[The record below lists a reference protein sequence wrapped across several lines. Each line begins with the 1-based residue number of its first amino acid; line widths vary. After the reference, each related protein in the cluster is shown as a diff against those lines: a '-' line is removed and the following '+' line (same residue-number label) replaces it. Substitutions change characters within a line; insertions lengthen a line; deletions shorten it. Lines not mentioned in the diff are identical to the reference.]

1 MPRGERRSGAPAA
14 AGAGGRGVART
25 RPPARAGS
33 PVSPQIPP
41 FGARP
46 SAPSR
51 AAMSGRCFLSSPSPK
66 GDPTVQIQF
75 GHIFPL
81 YARARFRGRGDTR
94 SVIHAR
100 SSKLVLFAVGTGVL
114 FVRPAGGIR
123 KIWWRRLGRG
133 GSPGPASVFSA
144 APHALGGGPCGASCG
159 HPAPRGAPSTPPGV
173 PCLSPHPGVLKAAG
187 TRGDVPKTRPRGCV
201 PWGCWWGRG
210 VLCGSPGTLRCPL
223 GPPKCP
229 PRPHHGAFMLS
240 FALL

>member
-1 MPRGERRSGAPAA
+1 MVPGGERHSGAPAA
-14 AGAGGRGVART
+14 ARAGGRGVART

-33 PVSPQIPP
+33 PASPQIPP

-114 FVRPAGGIR
+114 FVRAAGGIR

-133 GSPGPASVFSA
+133 GSPGPTSVFSA
-144 APHALGGGPCGASCG
+144 APHALGGGRAGRAVATRHLGEP
-159 HPAPRGAPSTPPGV
+159 PAPCRVSPASLRTQGCLKQQEPGEMSQKHGPGAACPGGAGGAEGCSAGPQGRSAVLWDPQSAPPSPST
-173 PCLSPHPGVLKAAG
+173 
-187 TRGDVPKTRPRGCV
+187 
-201 PWGCWWGRG
+201 GR
-210 VLCGSPGTLRCPL
+210 LC
-223 GPPKCP
+223 
-229 PRPHHGAFMLS
+229 
-240 FALL
+240 